1 MNNLDKTE
9 LALLTELQGDA
20 RLTINQLA
28 ERVAMSASPCWR
40 RIKRL
45 EDERYIEAYRAVL
58 SPERL
63 GFGIIAFVNVM
74 MNSHNSDACRQF
86 EEQIVTIPQVI
97 SCNHV
102 SGRYD
107 YLLEVVATDLNAFG
121 NFLREV
127 LQPLPSVKE
136 VNSSFSLKSVKKGRL
151 LPLR

>member
-9 LALLTELQGDA
+9 LALLSELQGDA
-20 RLTINQLA
+20 RLTISQLA

-45 EDERYIEAYRAVL
+45 EDEKYIEAYRAVL

-63 GFGIIAFVNVM
+63 GFGITAFVNVM
-74 MNSHNSDACRQF
+74 MNSHNPEACQQF
-86 EEQIVTIPQVI
+86 EKQIAAIPRVI
-97 SCNHV
+97 ACNHV

-121 NFLREV
+121 SFLREV
-127 LQPLPSVKE
+127 LQPLPGVKE
-136 VNSSFSLKSVKKGRL
+136 VNSSFSLKSVKKDRL
-151 LPLR
+151 LPF